1 MLKITKFLFWISI
14 SGCVLAIMI
23 VLGSFLTLRPSL
35 PEISL
40 VDEAQLQMP
49 LKVYTEDG
57 VLIGEYGEI
66 KRRPISFEDI
76 PPYIK
81 NAFLAAEDD
90 QFFYHQGISYTG
102 LIRSFIRCL
111 SSSGCYGGGG
121 TISMQ
126 VVRGY
131 LLTRDQTIIRKV
143 KEIFLA
149 LELEGELSKEEI
161 FELYVNRNFFG
172 NRSYGI
178 EAAANTYFNK
188 SSLDLT
194 LSESAAI
201 AAMAQSPSRINA
213 IKAPERTKQR
223 RNWILSRMLKLR
235 MIDENEFYDAINSS
249 LAISRNIDLYDIDGR
264 FLAELARQDII
275 SRYGL
280 AAYKNGW
287 SVFTTINSKS
297 QDNANLNVIT
307 QLAEYDKRHGW
318 KEAQNFIDLFSN
330 EQLQNLSELNID
342 FLSNEAIDFNFFDD
356 ETSLSNII
364 NVIFED
370 LPFYKTHSKGIV
382 INFKDNN
389 LYFINEELEIDSI
402 SWSSEYEWARKRISI
417 NQRGPKP
424 NSFKDFLNVGDFVY
438 FKKEG
443 GFLLL
448 DQIPEAESALVS
460 INPGSGAVKAYVGGT
475 SFNKSNF
482 DRVRLSYPQ
491 SGSSFKPFI
500 YATALA
506 EGYNASSLINDAP
519 IAFDD
524 KNLES
529 VWRPQNYTGKF
540 YGPTSIRD
548 ALIRSIN
555 IVSIKLLREVG
566 IDKAQNYV
574 QNFGYEKSRLPSDL
588 SLALGS
594 GNFSPAEMARAFGV
608 IANGGYLVDPYY
620 ISKIEDRN
628 GNIIYSHNDYLNLV
642 DIKEVTAFP
651 WLDTM
656 EMNIKKPYFLIEP
669 EFKEDNVIDERIAF
683 LVKDTLQE
691 FMTRGTAGSKASVLN
706 RKDIGGKTG
715 TTNDAVS
722 TWFSGFHEDLVTTV
736 WVGTDDFTS
745 LGENEYG
752 STIALPIWLDFMQDA
767 LKNLEVR
774 EKNIPEGI
782 SFVKV
787 NKKSGVIDNSLD
799 AQTYFELILDE
810 NLED

>member
-1 MLKITKFLFWISI
+1 
-14 SGCVLAIMI
+14 MI

-280 AAYKNGW
+280 EAYKNGW

-356 ETSLSNII
+356 ETSLSNSI
-364 NVIFED
+364 NMIFED
-370 LPFYKTHSKGIV
+370 FPFYKTHSKGIV
-382 INFKDNN
+382 ISFKDNN
-389 LYFINEELEIDSI
+389 LFFINEELEIDSI

-417 NQRGPKP
+417 NQKGPKP

-443 GFLLL
+443 DFLLL
-448 DQIPEAESALVS
+448 DQIPEAESALFLL
-460 INPGSGAVKAYVGGT
+460 IQA
-475 SFNKSNF
+475 
-482 DRVRLSYPQ
+482 LEQ
-491 SGSSFKPFI
+491 LKPI
-500 YATALA
+500 
-506 EGYNASSLINDAP
+506 
-519 IAFDD
+519 
-524 KNLES
+524 
-529 VWRPQNYTGKF
+529 
-540 YGPTSIRD
+540 
-548 ALIRSIN
+548 
-555 IVSIKLLREVG
+555 
-566 IDKAQNYV
+566 
-574 QNFGYEKSRLPSDL
+574 
-588 SLALGS
+588 
-594 GNFSPAEMARAFGV
+594 
-608 IANGGYLVDPYY
+608 
-620 ISKIEDRN
+620 
-628 GNIIYSHNDYLNLV
+628 
-642 DIKEVTAFP
+642 
-651 WLDTM
+651 
-656 EMNIKKPYFLIEP
+656 
-669 EFKEDNVIDERIAF
+669 
-683 LVKDTLQE
+683 
-691 FMTRGTAGSKASVLN
+691 
-706 RKDIGGKTG
+706 
-715 TTNDAVS
+715 
-722 TWFSGFHEDLVTTV
+722 
-736 WVGTDDFTS
+736 
-745 LGENEYG
+745 
-752 STIALPIWLDFMQDA
+752 
-767 LKNLEVR
+767 
-774 EKNIPEGI
+774 
-782 SFVKV
+782 
-787 NKKSGVIDNSLD
+787 
-799 AQTYFELILDE
+799 
-810 NLED
+810 

>member
-1 MLKITKFLFWISI
+1 
-14 SGCVLAIMI
+14 
-23 VLGSFLTLRPSL
+23 
-35 PEISL
+35 
-40 VDEAQLQMP
+40 
-49 LKVYTEDG
+49 
-57 VLIGEYGEI
+57 
-66 KRRPISFEDI
+66 
-76 PPYIK
+76 
-81 NAFLAAEDD
+81 
-90 QFFYHQGISYTG
+90 
-102 LIRSFIRCL
+102 
-111 SSSGCYGGGG
+111 
-121 TISMQ
+121 MQ

-131 LLTRDQTIIRKV
+131 LLTRDQTIVRKV

-235 MIDENEFYDAINSS
+235 MINENEFDNAINSS
-249 LAISRNIDLYDIDGR
+249 LIISRNIDLYEVDGR

-280 AAYKNGW
+280 MAYKNGW

-297 QDNANLNVIT
+297 QENANLNVIT

-318 KEAQNFIDLFSN
+318 KEAQNFVDLFSN
-330 EQLQNLSELNID
+330 EQLQSLSELNID
-342 FLSNEAIDFNFFDD
+342 FILDEVMDFNSFED
-356 ETSLSNII
+356 ETSLLNSI
-364 NVIFED
+364 NEIFED

-417 NQRGPKP
+417 NQRGSKP

-555 IVSIKLLREVG
+555 IVSIKLVRRRHIRVCNSE
-566 IDKAQNYV
+566 
-574 QNFGYEKSRLPSDL
+574 
-588 SLALGS
+588 
-594 GNFSPAEMARAFGV
+594 
-608 IANGGYLVDPYY
+608 
-620 ISKIEDRN
+620 SKHRTH
-628 GNIIYSHNDYLNLV
+628 G
-642 DIKEVTAFP
+642 
-651 WLDTM
+651 
-656 EMNIKKPYFLIEP
+656 KKH
-669 EFKEDNVIDERIAF
+669 
-683 LVKDTLQE
+683 T
-691 FMTRGTAGSKASVLN
+691 
-706 RKDIGGKTG
+706 
-715 TTNDAVS
+715 
-722 TWFSGFHEDLVTTV
+722 
-736 WVGTDDFTS
+736 
-745 LGENEYG
+745 
-752 STIALPIWLDFMQDA
+752 
-767 LKNLEVR
+767 
-774 EKNIPEGI
+774 EG
-782 SFVKV
+782 
-787 NKKSGVIDNSLD
+787 
-799 AQTYFELILDE
+799 
-810 NLED
+810 

>member
-14 SGCVLAIMI
+14 SGCVLAIII
-23 VLGSFLTLRPSL
+23 VLGLFLTLRPSL

-40 VDEAQLQMP
+40 VDETQLQMP

-57 VLIGEYGEI
+57 FLIGEYGEI

-81 NAFLAAEDD
+81 DAFLAAEDD

-213 IKAPERTKQR
+213 IKAPERTKLR

-342 FLSNEAIDFNFFDD
+342 FLSNEAMDFNFFDD
-356 ETSLSNII
+356 ETSLSNSI

-370 LPFYKTHSKGIV
+370 FPFYKTHSKGIV
-382 INFKDNN
+382 ISFKDNN
-389 LYFINEELEIDSI
+389 LFFINEEFEIDSI

-417 NQRGPKP
+417 NQKGPKP

-443 GFLLL
+443 DFLLL

-460 INPGSGAVKAYVGGT
+460 INPSNGAVKAYIGGT
-475 SFNKSNF
+475 SFNRSNF
-482 DRVRLSYPQ
+482 DRARLSYPQ

-506 EGYNASSLINDAP
+506 GQYNASSLINDAP
-519 IAFDD
+519 IAFED

-555 IVSIKLLREVG
+555 IVSIKLLREIG
-566 IDKAQNYV
+566 ISKSHDFI
-574 QNFGYEKSRLPSDL
+574 QNFGFEKSRLPSDL

-594 GNFSPAEMARAFGV
+594 GNFSPVEMARAFGV

-620 ISKIEDRN
+620 ISKIEDRE
-628 GNIIYSHNDYLNLV
+628 GNIIYSHNDYINLKENTE
-642 DIKEVTAFP
+642 IKAFP
-651 WLDTM
+651 WLNTL

-669 EFKEDNVIDERIAF
+669 KHQTEPVIDERVAF
-683 LVKDTLQE
+683 LIKDILQE
-691 FMTRGTAGSKASVLN
+691 FMQSGTAGRKSSFLN
-706 RKDIGGKTG
+706 RKDIAGKTG

-722 TWFSGFHEDLVTTV
+722 TWFSGFHEDLVTTI
-736 WVGTDDFTS
+736 WVGTDDFSS
-745 LGENEYG
+745 LGENEFG
-752 STIALPIWLDFMQDA
+752 STIALPIWLNYMSGE
-767 LKNLEVR
+767 LNNLPKK
-774 EKNIPEGI
+774 EKNIPEGL
-782 SFVKV
+782 SFARV
-787 NKKSGVIDNSLD
+787 NKKTGKIDNSENVN
-799 AQTYFELILDE
+799 TYFELILDE
-810 NLED
+810 NLEN

>member
-1 MLKITKFLFWISI
+1 MLRLVKFLFWISI
-14 SGCVLAIMI
+14 SSCLLAIFI
-23 VLGSFLTLRPSL
+23 ILGSYINLRPSL

-40 VDEAQLQMP
+40 VDESQLQIP
-49 LKVYTEDG
+49 LKVYTEDK
-57 VLIGEYGEI
+57 VLIGEFGEI
-66 KRRPISFEDI
+66 KRRPISFENI
-76 PPYIK
+76 PPNIK

-90 QFFYHQGISYTG
+90 KFFNHQGISYTG
-102 LIRSFIRCL
+102 LTRSVLRCL
-111 SSSGCYGGGG
+111 SPQGCVGGGG

-131 LLTRDQTIIRKV
+131 LLTRDQTITRKV

-149 LELEGELSKEEI
+149 LELEGRLSKEEI

-188 SSLDLT
+188 SSLDVSLA
-194 LSESAAI
+194 EAATI

-235 MIDENEFYDAINSS
+235 MINQHQFDNAINSS
-249 LAISRNIDLYDIDGR
+249 LDVSKNIDLYDVDGK

-280 AAYKNGW
+280 KAYKNGW
-287 SVFTTINSKS
+287 SIFTTINSRS
-297 QDNANLNVIT
+297 QNNAYVNVLA
-307 QLAEYDKRHGW
+307 QLSEYDKRHGW
-318 KEAQNFIDLFSN
+318 KEAQNFVNIFTKKQLKDLA
-330 EQLQNLSELNID
+330 ELNVQFLLDEISDID
-342 FLSNEAIDFNFFDD
+342 SFGNEAYLSNR
-356 ETSLSNII
+356 I

-370 LPFYKTHSKGIV
+370 IPFYTTHSKGIV
-382 INFKDNN
+382 INFKNDS
-389 LYFINEELEIDSI
+389 LYFINENLEINSI
-402 SWSSEYEWARKRISI
+402 PWSSEYEWARKRISI
-417 NQRGPKP
+417 NELGPKP
-424 NSFKDFLNVGDFVY
+424 NSFRDFIKIGDLVY
-438 FKKEG
+438 FRKVENYI
-443 GFLLL
+443 LL
-448 DQIPEAESALVS
+448 DQIPEAESALISMHPV
-460 INPGSGAVKAYVGGT
+460 SGAVKAYIGG
-475 SFNKSNF
+475 SNFNKSNF

-506 EGYNASSLINDAP
+506 GEYNASSLINDAP
-519 IAFDD
+519 IAFED

-555 IVSIKLLREVG
+555 IVSIKLLREIG
-566 IDKAQNYV
+566 ISKSHDFIQK
-574 QNFGYEKSRLPSDL
+574 FGFEKSRLPSDL

-594 GNFSPAEMARAFGV
+594 GNFSPTEMVRAFSV

-620 ISKIEDRN
+620 ISRIEDRD
-628 GNIIYSHNDYLNLV
+628 GNTIYSHNDYSNFKENTE
-642 DIKEVTAFP
+642 IKAFP
-651 WLDTM
+651 WLNTL
-656 EMNIKKPYFLIEP
+656 EMNITKPYYLINP
-669 EFKEDNVIDERIAF
+669 KLLTDPVIDERVAF
-683 LVKDTLQE
+683 LLKDILQE
-691 FMTRGTAGSKASVLN
+691 FMQRGSAG
-706 RKDIGGKTG
+706 RKSSFLKRDDIAGKTG

-736 WVGTDDFTS
+736 WVGTDDFSS

-752 STIALPIWLDFMQDA
+752 STIALPIWLDYMNKE
-767 LKNLEVR
+767 LNSLEIK
-774 EKNIPEGI
+774 EKNIPQGL
-782 SFVKV
+782 SFVRV
-787 NKKSGVIDNSLD
+787 NKKTGKIDTLEND
-799 AQTYFELILDE
+799 NTYFELFLDE
-810 NLED
+810 NIED